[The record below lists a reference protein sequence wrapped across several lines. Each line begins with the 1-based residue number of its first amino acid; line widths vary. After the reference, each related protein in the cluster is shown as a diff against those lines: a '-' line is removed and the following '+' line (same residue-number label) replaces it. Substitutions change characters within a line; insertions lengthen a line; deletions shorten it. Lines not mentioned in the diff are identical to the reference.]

1 MKLHKLF
8 LTENA
13 CFQAGRVIKPK
24 GIMVH
29 STGANNPNLCR
40 YVGPDDGLLGE
51 NRYGNHWNQEKP
63 GGSYVCCHA
72 FIGKLADGTIA
83 TYQTLPWDM
92 RGWHAGNGSIGS
104 ANDTHISFEIC
115 EDDLTD
121 SKYFAAVYQEAVE
134 LCAYLCE
141 KYRLTEKDILCHSE
155 GYTRGIASN
164 HGDVMHWFPKFGKSM
179 DTFRADVKKQLSGM
193 GTGEIERPDNE
204 KPEQPEKP
212 VNPAGIKVGSKVKIK
227 AGAKYT
233 NGVAVP
239 DSVIGQAYT
248 VQRISGTKAL
258 LKEIVSWVES
268 KYLAVVSEGTEKPED
283 KPANSKKYGTCT
295 GSGVCIRKES
305 HTAAKVLG
313 TANKGD
319 KLELLDDDGWGW
331 SKVKANGVTGWMYNL
346 YIKGSGRSKPKTLLC
361 NGTAVNVRASASLS
375 GKVLRHLN
383 KGDKMTVISINPG
396 NWIDTGKGFIY
407 YDKSYLEIE

>member
-83 TYQTLPWDM
+83 TYQTLPWNM
-92 RGWHAGNGSIGS
+92 KGWHAGNGSIGS

-121 SKYFAAVYQEAVE
+121 SKYFAAVYREAVE

-141 KYRLTEKDILCHSE
+141 KYGLTEKDILCHSE

-179 DTFRADVKKQLSGM
+179 DAFRADVKKQLSGM

-204 KPEQPEKP
+204 KPQQPEKP
-212 VNPAGIKVGSKVKIK
+212 VKPSNTKVNTEYRVRTNGKWLPAVKNLEDYAGLPGKAITDVAIKVSKGKVKYRVHIK
-227 AGAKYT
+227 GGDWLPYVTGYNINDYQNGYAGNGKPIDAIEVYYYTPNNIRPYKKAKYHVSPLNGSYWPWQYDNEKT
-233 NGVAVP
+233 NG
-239 DSVIGQAYT
+239 Q
-248 VQRISGTKAL
+248 
-258 LKEIVSWVES
+258 
-268 KYLAVVSEGTEKPED
+268 
-283 KPANSKKYGTCT
+283 
-295 GSGVCIRKES
+295 
-305 HTAAKVLG
+305 
-313 TANKGD
+313 
-319 KLELLDDDGWGW
+319 DGYAG
-331 SKVKANGVTGWMYNL
+331 
-346 YIKGSGRSKPKTLLC
+346 
-361 NGTAVNVRASASLS
+361 
-375 GKVLRHLN
+375 
-383 KGDKMTVISINPG
+383 
-396 NWIDTGKGFIY
+396 GFGAMM
-407 YDKSYLEIE
+407 DRLQVEIE